1 MNTKRNIK
9 GMLAVFVALFLL
21 LAGYLVYIVGA
32 YGAYW
37 FASPYNTRVTK
48 QKNAVLAG
56 TIFERRG
63 LALATTNEAGERN
76 YAADESMRL
85 ATAHVI
91 GDTAGQTL
99 GAEAFFAKYLLGFDQ
114 DFGEQLSYLVSEKQ
128 RTGADIML
136 TVDAALSE
144 YAYSLLE
151 GYNGAIL
158 LMNYKTGEVLACT
171 ARPGF
176 DPARMKD
183 YATGGYTLAEGSM
196 VNRATMGR
204 YTPGSTFKIVTTIA
218 ALRYLPNVQSRTF
231 LCSGP
236 LVFEKESGTL
246 VNDGVNPYDETGALR
261 EEYILLRDH
270 EDARHGQL
278 TLEEAFIHSCNHV
291 FAQLALEIGETNLR
305 KTAESL
311 GFNGEF
317 LFDELVAYPGTYGDA
332 ETDFEL
338 AWSGVG
344 QHTDI
349 ITPVHLCLI
358 TCAVANGSA
367 AMEPKLLKGVS
378 GTAGIEYKSLAP
390 EVYEAFLKGNE
401 AEFLAACM
409 RGVVQ
414 RGTGTRA
421 AVDGYTVCGKTG
433 TAEVSSA
440 KNARAH
446 AWFTGYID
454 SDAHPYAITVI
465 VEQAGGGGTV
475 AAPIAAK
482 VLERAVKTKAQ

>member
-1 MNTKRNIK
+1 MNTRRNIK

-48 QKNAVLAG
+48 QKNTVLAG
-56 TIFERRG
+56 TIFDRRG

-99 GAEAFFAKYLLGFDQ
+99 GAEALFAKYLLGFDQ
-114 DFGEQLSYLVSEKQ
+114 DLGEQLSYLVSGKQ

-218 ALRYLPNVQSRTF
+218 ISAECAEP
-231 LCSGP
+231 
-236 LVFEKESGTL
+236 
-246 VNDGVNPYDETGALR
+246 
-261 EEYILLRDH
+261 
-270 EDARHGQL
+270 
-278 TLEEAFIHSCNHV
+278 HV
-291 FAQLALEIGETNLR
+291 FVQR
-305 KTAESL
+305 
-311 GFNGEF
+311 
-317 LFDELVAYPGTYGDA
+317 
-332 ETDFEL
+332 
-338 AWSGVG
+338 
-344 QHTDI
+344 
-349 ITPVHLCLI
+349 
-358 TCAVANGSA
+358 
-367 AMEPKLLKGVS
+367 
-378 GTAGIEYKSLAP
+378 
-390 EVYEAFLKGNE
+390 
-401 AEFLAACM
+401 AAC
-409 RGVVQ
+409 V
-414 RGTGTRA
+414 
-421 AVDGYTVCGKTG
+421 
-433 TAEVSSA
+433 
-440 KNARAH
+440 
-446 AWFTGYID
+446 
-454 SDAHPYAITVI
+454 
-465 VEQAGGGGTV
+465 
-475 AAPIAAK
+475 
-482 VLERAVKTKAQ
+482 